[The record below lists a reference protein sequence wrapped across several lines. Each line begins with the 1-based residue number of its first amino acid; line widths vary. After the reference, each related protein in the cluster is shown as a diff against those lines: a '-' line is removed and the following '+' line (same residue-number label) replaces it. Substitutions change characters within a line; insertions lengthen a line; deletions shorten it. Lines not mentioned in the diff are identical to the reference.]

1 MEDEIIK
8 INTNPTP
15 VGTIEV
21 DPAIINRPMSPIE
34 RIMAGNIDG
43 RPIHTWNGKMDS
55 LLIAL
60 AKTLKL
66 LTKDKLSSGEK
77 KKAFDLLEQIT
88 TDDIKKACEDASQK
102 TIKTLMSF
110 EDNTQPKI
118 KAPIIHPNAT
128 DQISPPASKDFSSR
142 INNGYF
148 ASNSK
153 NTVKM
158 KDILSAVKDV
168 VEWYKITETGA
179 KNLLRRSIREPCR
192 TFFENLESSG
202 ASLERIF
209 SSLQDHFNQSMSS
222 TEASQKLRVLLSQP
236 IQDLDSFLAD
246 LLNYSICSVRDLPA
260 SQQNKAG
267 YLLATGYLN
276 SFLARQYPHLF
287 SILRHDIN
295 ALQSTNQGDDPETFL
310 TMMRVLCLHRDSLQ
324 APGRKNPNKISEIA
338 DDFVANVDSR
348 QIQESQ
354 TGQIGP
360 VMNAPALPTSQ
371 DIREIIRDE
380 IKQNQT
386 NLTPHPVT
394 TEKQD
399 DGQGNMKNM
408 LQEIVQ
414 EVLVP
419 QMNMM
424 SIEPRYESTL
434 LPTDHYMMQMNDYIQ
449 TNNAP
454 WVRNLAMPNTGPPPT
469 RPGYSNP
476 GANGMQGA
484 YRPRWSPQI
493 MPRPQGFAPRGQYYG
508 QNFSQPRAPG
518 QNPLPPGQPPMN
530 KGKPGEVRRSYFPEE
545 VYAKYF
551 GDGNKCF
558 LCALPGHAFR
568 QCFVFGPGQKVASQ
582 PCPTCDKQNIKAF
595 HDDCNGKCVA
605 AHQGFSQS
613 KEAINQWNQG
623 NVSTQANAGDTAK
636 VNEIGCYFEGE
647 MGFNPAEMPVYSPEE
662 DYWTKNE

>member
-1 MEDEIIK
+1 MEDEIIQ

-15 VGTIEV
+15 TGTIEV
-21 DPAIINRPMSPIE
+21 EPVVIDRPMSPIE

-60 AKTLKL
+60 AKTLKM

-88 TDDIKKACEDASQK
+88 TDDIKKACDDASQK
-102 TIKTLMSF
+102 TIKALMSF

-118 KAPIIHPNAT
+118 KAPTIHPNAT
-128 DQISPPASKDFSSR
+128 DQISPQASKDFSNR

-148 ASNSK
+148 ASNAK

-158 KDILSAVKDV
+158 KDVLSAVKDV

-246 LLNYSICSVRDLPA
+246 LLNYSICSARDLPA

-276 SFLARQYPHLF
+276 SYLARQYPHLF
-287 SILRHDIN
+287 SLLRHDIN
-295 ALQSTNQGDDPETFL
+295 ALQSANQGEYPETFL
-310 TMMRVLCLHRDSLQ
+310 TMMRVLCLHRESLQ
-324 APGRKNPNKISEIA
+324 AQGRKNPNKISEIA
-338 DDFVANVDSR
+338 DDFVANGDSR

-354 TGQIGP
+354 AGQIGP
-360 VMNAPALPTSQ
+360 VVNPPTSQ

-380 IKQNQT
+380 IRQNQT
-386 NLTPHPVT
+386 NVPLQQVT

-399 DGQGNMKNM
+399 AGQGNMKNM

-419 QMNMM
+419 QMSMM
-424 SIEPRYESTL
+424 SMEPRYESAP
-434 LPTDHYMMQMNDYIQ
+434 LPSDHYLMQINDYIQ
-449 TNNAP
+449 ANNAP
-454 WVRNLAMPNTGPPPT
+454 WVRNLAMPNTGPPPM
-469 RPGYSNP
+469 RPGFSNP
-476 GANGMQGA
+476 GANGMPGG

-493 MPRPQGFAPRGQYYG
+493 MQRPQGFVPNSQYYG
-508 QNFSQPRAPG
+508 QSFGQPRMQG
-518 QNPLPPGQPPMN
+518 QSPAMQGQVPMN
-530 KGKPGEVRRSYFPEE
+530 QGKTGETRRLHFPEE
-545 VYAKYF
+545 VYSKYF

-568 QCFVFGPGQKVASQ
+568 QCFVFGPGQKVAAQ

-595 HDDCNGKCVA
+595 HEDCNGKCVA
-605 AHQGFSQS
+605 AHKGFNQS
-613 KEAINQWNQG
+613 KEAVNQWNQG
-623 NVSTQANAGDTAK
+623 NASTQANAGDVAK
-636 VNEIGCYFEGE
+636 VNEIGCYFNGE

-662 DYWTKNE
+662 DYWPKNE